1 MSERTIHRT
10 CWEAHR
16 LGQVAR
22 LRFIRG
28 LLAAEE
34 TELYLKL
41 GFSTVHQYAKDQFK
55 CEDTQAKE
63 FLRVARLLHKL
74 PLMTREFEEGRLSWS
89 AFEVMSRVA
98 KGKEKQWL
106 EFAKE
111 KSMAAIKDE
120 VHRALE
126 ENRRTPRKDG
136 YGLRNRTVRLIF
148 KLTLEEH
155 DKVLKAFLKLA
166 RELSPSLKGRQLQP
180 KEIFLFLIQ
189 RLLETD
195 PAGTPKGRVEK
206 EDSLYTILYHLCRNC
221 NSAHL
226 MTRDGP
232 VEVPL
237 EVIDRVKGSAEEVEI
252 SPEEEWEVVVDDA
265 QSPVIDK
272 PNPPSLARK
281 VCLRDGGCCA
291 NCKRKLGLQAHH
303 VRFRAKGGR
312 TVLANECCL
321 CVSCHSLLH
330 QGLLKLTGNPIDGI
344 TFHTRADDLT
354 EEFTKELEE
363 KISAVPVL
371 IINPTKEDDPEPSPQ
386 AVAAGS
392 GDSAPGASRDQG
404 PQAAPADIGIPVDD
418 PKAGVSISEAGR
430 PASDM
435 EAGRPA
441 EEHEAVEMTK
451 GALRNLGFTSREA
464 RERAE
469 GARERLLRG
478 GRASLTV
485 ADCGDLLREAFR
497 SRWSKKRGPE

>member
-1 MSERTIHRT
+1 MCDHPSHTASAQQECPAPSAQSESCAVAECSEHPRLNDLTMSERTIHRT

-22 LRFIRG
+22 LRFVRG

-106 EFAKE
+106 
-111 KSMAAIKDE
+111 
-120 VHRALE
+120 
-126 ENRRTPRKDG
+126 
-136 YGLRNRTVRLIF
+136 TV
-148 KLTLEEH
+148 
-155 DKVLKAFLKLA
+155 
-166 RELSPSLKGRQLQP
+166 LSPLGP
-180 KEIFLFLIQ
+180 
-189 RLLETD
+189 
-195 PAGTPKGRVEK
+195 PKGTVDCPADLQAHYRGARQGPEGLSQARAGALA
-206 EDSLYTILYHLCRNC
+206 ESQGEATPAEGDLPLPHPAPPRDRSRRDSEGESRE
-221 NSAHL
+221 
-226 MTRDGP
+226 G
-232 VEVPL
+232 
-237 EVIDRVKGSAEEVEI
+237 VKGSAHEVEI

-371 IINPTKEDDPEPSPQ
+371 IITPTKEDDPEPSPQ